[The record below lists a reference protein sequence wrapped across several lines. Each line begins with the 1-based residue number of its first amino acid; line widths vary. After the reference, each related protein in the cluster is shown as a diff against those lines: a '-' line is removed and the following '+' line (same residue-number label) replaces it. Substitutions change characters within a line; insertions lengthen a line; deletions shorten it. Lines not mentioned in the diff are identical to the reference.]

1 MGRAEDP
8 TVPADVAA
16 SSAASVL
23 PRGLVRAASD
33 VVAKTADPLLVERV
47 RHGDVDASLVLWR
60 RHADLARALAVRHSA
75 TAHDHGAHG
84 ARLEGADADEVEDL
98 VNRTFA
104 RMLRE
109 IASDQDPVAPFLL
122 YLYGTLRL
130 EAGDGRGPSTAEPAV
145 LRAFRRL
152 RGSYQTVLWYSQVE
166 PVAPETLGIVLG
178 RDPDELVLGLN
189 NATSRLRSEWIAEI
203 VADPTTPDTC
213 AWLTLR
219 VDAYDATM
227 LSELAE
233 QRYIRH
239 INRCETCPKT
249 VVDLDRF
256 PEILGTTVRG
266 LIAGLTSTGPAA
278 ARAPVRAVAHPT
290 AGLRPGLAPGR
301 AASAA
306 AGPRTRARGGL
317 EPH

>member
-8 TVPADVAA
+8 TVPTDLAAPPVASPPLRTPETA
-16 SSAASVL
+16 PSE
-23 PRGLVRAASD
+23 G
-33 VVAKTADPLLVERV
+33 VAQTADPLLVERV

-60 RHADLARALAVRHSA
+60 RHADLARALAVRHLA

-84 ARLEGADADEVEDL
+84 ARLEGADPDEVEDL

-122 YLYGTLRL
+122 YLYATLRL
-130 EAGDGRGPSTAEPAV
+130 EAGSARGASPVEPAV

-152 RGSYQTVLWYSQVE
+152 RGSYQSVLWYSQVE
-166 PVAPETLGIVLG
+166 PVAPETLGVVLG
-178 RDPDELVLGLN
+178 RGPDDILLALN

-266 LIAGLTSTGPAA
+266 LIAGLTSTTSSAA
-278 ARAPVRAVAHPT
+278 SAPVRAVAYPT
-290 AGLRPGLAPGR
+290 PGFGPSR

-306 AGPRTRARGGL
+306 AGPRTRARGGH

>member
-8 TVPADVAA
+8 TVPTDLAA
-16 SSAASVL
+16 SPVAPVL
-23 PRGLVRAASD
+23 PLAPERAPSEG
-33 VVAKTADPLLVERV
+33 VAQAADPLLVERV

-60 RHADLARALAVRHSA
+60 RHSDLARALAVRHSA
-75 TAHDHGAHG
+75 TTHDHGAHG

-130 EAGDGRGPSTAEPAV
+130 EAGSVRGASPAEPAV

-166 PVAPETLGIVLG
+166 PVAPESLGGVLG
-178 RDPDELVLGLN
+178 RDPDELTRALN

-239 INRCETCPKT
+239 INRCETCPRT

-256 PEILGTTVRG
+256 PEILGTTARG
-266 LIAGLTSTGPAA
+266 LIAGLTRPAA
-278 ARAPVRAVAHPT
+278 PALTRTVAHPT
-290 AGLRPGLAPGR
+290 PAPRTDPAPSR

-306 AGPRTRARGGL
+306 AGPRTRARGGH